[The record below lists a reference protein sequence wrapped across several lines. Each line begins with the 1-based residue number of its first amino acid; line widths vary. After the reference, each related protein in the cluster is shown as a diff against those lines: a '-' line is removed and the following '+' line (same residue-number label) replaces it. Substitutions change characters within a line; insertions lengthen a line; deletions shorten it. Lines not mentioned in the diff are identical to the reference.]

1 MPTVSPRCVIPRAK
15 NFKVQTLKMTI
26 QPPIVAQPSRQ
37 NVISDNLLQYGA
49 EDLQEDDY
57 KSLESEC
64 IDRFSGAGVPKFSL
78 QKKEMTRV
86 FLRSD
91 RKYAPLS
98 RTSAVLLAVGGSS
111 RERRLTRSAHTTAN
125 RRVFFSLRS
134 TETPA
139 RRRQ

>member
-57 KSLESEC
+57 KSCKL
-64 IDRFSGAGVPKFSL
+64 
-78 QKKEMTRV
+78 
-86 FLRSD
+86 
-91 RKYAPLS
+91 PLS
-98 RTSAVLLAVGGSS
+98 VFDSWAVGFAFSS
-111 RERRLTRSAHTTAN
+111 RLHGC
-125 RRVFFSLRS
+125 
-134 TETPA
+134 
-139 RRRQ
+139 

>member
-57 KSLESEC
+57 KSCKVIHILPFAAAILDC
-64 IDRFSGAGVPKFSL
+64 CRI
-78 QKKEMTRV
+78 Q
-86 FLRSD
+86 
-91 RKYAPLS
+91 APVI
-98 RTSAVLLAVGGSS
+98 RI
-111 RERRLTRSAHTTAN
+111 
-125 RRVFFSLRS
+125 
-134 TETPA
+134 
-139 RRRQ
+139 